1 MMRRFKHYKRG
12 TVYEIITEAV
22 WEPTETAVFVYRDVD
37 SGKVWVR
44 PQAEFFE
51 LVTDGEHEV
60 PRFSEVLQG

>member
-1 MMRRFKHYKRG
+1 MRRFKHYKRG

-51 LVTDGEHEV
+51 VVELDGRQV